1 MDEFYNMINLNI
13 NDIIITMAAIIL
25 VMFIII
31 LTNTVKLNKL
41 QKRHQKITNNFNDKN
56 LETIL
61 IDHYKKVQEVTIDNQ
76 KIKNDITKIK
86 KDLSICVQKIGVIR
100 YNAFNDVG
108 SDLSYA
114 IAIMDLEDNGF
125 VINGIYSRESSTT
138 YAKPV
143 VNGQSKYPLSVEE
156 MQAIDMAKRNHEEK
170 SFILR

>member
-1 MDEFYNMINLNI
+1 MNEFYNMINLNI

-41 QKRHQKITNNFNDKN
+41 KKRHQKITNNFNDKN

-76 KIKNDITKIK
+76 KIKNDIIKIK

-114 IAIMDLEDNGF
+114 IAVMDLEDNGF